1 MGDIVREIYCEEKF
15 FKLELLIEFINNHNI
30 KVISIFPN
38 IYNKTYQEY
47 ILIYSYM
54 EEWFS
59 LEEFL
64 NWLPYTGIVFID
76 FILGFLYLVLGILA
90 FMAIGALGLFVLGFL
105 MMTCYIWIPLLLVVV
120 GIMKL
125 CGL

>member
-1 MGDIVREIYCEEKF
+1 M
-15 FKLELLIEFINNHNI
+15 
-30 KVISIFPN
+30 
-38 IYNKTYQEY
+38 
-47 ILIYSYM
+47 
-54 EEWFS
+54 
-59 LEEFL
+59 EEFL

-90 FMAIGALGLFVLGFL
+90 FMAVGALGLFVLGFL

>member
-54 EEWFS
+54 EEQYVN
-59 LEEFL
+59 E
-64 NWLPYTGIVFID
+64 
-76 FILGFLYLVLGILA
+76 
-90 FMAIGALGLFVLGFL
+90 
-105 MMTCYIWIPLLLVVV
+105 
-120 GIMKL
+120 
-125 CGL
+125 

>member
-1 MGDIVREIYCEEKF
+1 MREIYCEEKF

-90 FMAIGALGLFVLGFL
+90 FMAVGALGLFVLGFL